1 MFKTKSFL
9 IGVLVTLIVIVSGLS
24 FAYWANNVA
33 NAEEETD
40 GTVKI
45 GTGKDVTTRVE
56 VGAESGQHLV
66 PAGRAD
72 DSNESDAVEFV
83 VLEYKVYWIEDG
95 DQAEGILGK
104 LTAAIDNIAIG
115 GDKNLG
121 SYAVVDIVEG
131 NDADIYLN
139 GEEVIVKVE
148 VTLLEPKTR
157 ADYLAVAGKTITFDI
172 SFSVEVV

>member
-33 NAEEETD
+33 DAENKTD
-40 GTVKI
+40 GTVEI

-56 VGAESGQHLV
+56 VGTESGQNLV
-66 PAGRAD
+66 PEGRVD
-72 DSNESDAVEFV
+72 DSNGDDAVELV
-83 VLEYKVYWIEDG
+83 VLEYKVSWKEDG

-115 GDKNLG
+115 GDDNLG
-121 SYAVVDIVEG
+121 RYAVVDIVEG
-131 NDADIYLN
+131 NDADINLN

-148 VTLLEPKTR
+148 VRLLEPETR
-157 ADYLAVAGKTITFDI
+157 EDYLAVAGKTITFDI

>member
-33 NAEEETD
+33 NAENKTD
-40 GTVKI
+40 GTVEI

-56 VGAESGQHLV
+56 VGAESGQNLV
-66 PAGRAD
+66 PEGRAD
-72 DSNESDAVEFV
+72 DSNEGDAVELV
-83 VLEYKVYWIEDG
+83 VLEYKVYWKEDG
-95 DQAEGILGK
+95 DQANGILGK

-115 GDKNLG
+115 GDEDLG
-121 SYAVVDIVEG
+121 RYAVVNIVEG

-148 VTLLEPKTR
+148 VTLLEPETR